1 MMACRALPASPPSGD
16 TSVTGPAPACW
27 SRTTWRLFLQLVAGY
42 WGLLLVQSLVLLPL
56 LQSDPLL
63 KDLPA
68 SVSLMKTFWT
78 MRLVAMAATPVVVG
92 MRVLALSLFLHGVLT
107 WCNRGARVG
116 DLGRRILR
124 AESIFL
130 LEAACTTLV
139 LVLTWPGTLLEAES
153 LHLRAGID
161 LLWQPESAQAAA
173 WVGAANIFVV
183 WWADCIRRAVRGTYG
198 VGHVGAL
205 GVAIGL
211 ALALVTLRSLVL
223 TA

>member
-1 MMACRALPASPPSGD
+1 MPASPPSGD
-16 TSVTGPAPACW
+16 ADLTRPAPACW
-27 SRTTWRLFLQLVAGY
+27 RRTTRRLFLQLVVGY
-42 WGLLLVQSLVLLPL
+42 WGLLLVQSIVLLPL
-56 LQSDPLL
+56 LQSDPLMQ
-63 KDLPA
+63 DLPA
-68 SVSLMKTFWT
+68 SVSLTKTFWS

-92 MRVLALSLFLHGVLT
+92 MRVVALSLLLHGALT

-116 DLGRRILR
+116 DLGRRLLR

-139 LVLTWPGTLLEAES
+139 LVLAWPGSLLEAES

-161 LLWQPESAQAAA
+161 LLWQPESAHGAA
-173 WVGAANIFVV
+173 WVGAANIFVI

-198 VGHVGAL
+198 LGHVGSL
-205 GVAIGL
+205 GLAVGL

-223 TA
+223 TS